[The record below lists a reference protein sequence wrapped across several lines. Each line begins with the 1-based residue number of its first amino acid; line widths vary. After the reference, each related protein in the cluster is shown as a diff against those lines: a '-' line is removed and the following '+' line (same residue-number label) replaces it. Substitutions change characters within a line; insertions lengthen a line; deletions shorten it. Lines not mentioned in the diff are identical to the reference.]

1 MHIIYFLT
9 YDYSFKLW
17 SESGNLSRELDYFN
31 KFNEFDQNIRY
42 TFVSYGNNG
51 DFEFLNESNQ
61 FKLIPIYE
69 HVPRF
74 ENKLLRFLVS
84 FYIPFVLKR
93 LIKFESID
101 IIKQNQ
107 LQGSWVALL
116 LKLISKKPLII
127 RTGYDVLTFK
137 IKEKKSKIIILFYRL
152 LTNISLR
159 QSSIYTVTSD
169 VDKVFL
175 KKNFKKY
182 NKIKLRRNFVSL
194 DNLNKF
200 NEFEKRK
207 SNIICSGRL
216 EKQKNFFYIL
226 SELKNSEIDLEIYGD
241 GSQKEELIVFSSKN
255 KNNVSFMGQVGN
267 KKILQVLGNNKYFI
281 SASIYE
287 GNPKNV
293 LEAMLSGC
301 IVFVSKNENTSEIIT
316 NGKDGFLFDLAEG
329 CLEESFK
336 ENYLNEKLLKN
347 ISLNAK
353 TRVETNNS
361 LEKLVELEISDFKEV
376 TQ

>member
-17 SESGNLSRELDYFN
+17 SEGGNLSRELDYFN
-31 KFNEFDQNIRY
+31 KFNDFDQNIRY
-42 TFVSYGNNG
+42 TFVSYGDIS
-51 DFEFLNESNQ
+51 DFEYLNESKQ
-61 FKLIPIYE
+61 FRLIPIYE

-74 ENKLLRFLVS
+74 ENKLLRFFVS
-84 FYIPFVLKR
+84 LYIPFALKR
-93 LIKFESID
+93 ILKFESID

-107 LQGSWVALL
+107 LQGSWVAIL
-116 LKLISKKPLII
+116 LKLLCKKPLII

-137 IKEKKSKIIILFYRL
+137 IKEKKSRVIILFYRL

-169 VDKVFL
+169 VDKAFL
-175 KKNFKKY
+175 KKEFKKY

-216 EKQKNFFYIL
+216 EEQKNFYYIL
-226 SELKNSEIDLEIYGD
+226 SELKNSEVDIEIYGD
-241 GSQKEELIVFSSKN
+241 GSKKEELIVFSNKN
-255 KNNVSFMGQVGN
+255 KNNVSFMGQVDN
-267 KKILQVLGNNKYFI
+267 KKILQVLSNNKYFV

-301 IVFVSKNENTSEIIT
+301 VVFVSKNDNTSEIIT
-316 NGKDGFLFDLAEG
+316 NGKDGFLFDLGEG
-329 CLEESFK
+329 NLEESFK
-336 ENYLNEKLLKN
+336 VNYLNEKLLKN
-347 ISLNAK
+347 ISLNAR
-353 TRVETNNS
+353 TRVETRNS
-361 LEKLVELEISDFKEV
+361 LKTLVELEISDFNEV

>member
-93 LIKFESID
+93 LIKLESID